1 MAGKTI
7 AGIRKEIWYKA
18 FHVLF
23 ACAWF
28 GAVLAV
34 VLLYLLSKLQG
45 EDYPLAT
52 NAALIEKIDHFI
64 IIPSSLACFLTGL
77 LISWKSNWG
86 FVKYQWVLSKLVMGT
101 ALILFGIFFLGPW
114 ILQAP
119 VVLERDYLSYMQLQ
133 DKLGISM
140 IVQAFFILVVIL
152 ISTLKPWGKTRW
164 K

>member
-1 MAGKTI
+1 MAGKTL
-7 AGIRKEIWYKA
+7 AGIRLETWYKA
-18 FHVLF
+18 LHVVF

-34 VLLYLLSKLQG
+34 VLLYVLTQVGDAPFDLR
-45 EDYPLAT
+45 T

-77 LISWKSNWG
+77 LISWKTNWG
-86 FVKYQWVLSKLVMGT
+86 FVKYQWVLSKLVIGS

-114 ILQAP
+114 ILKSSE
-119 VVLERDYLSYMQLQ
+119 VLEHDLVSFEQLQ
-133 DKLGISM
+133 DQLGISM
-140 IVQAFFILVVIL
+140 IFQAFFILVVIL
-152 ISTLKPWGKTRW
+152 ISTTKPWGKTRW